1 MKVLIVFLGLLMI
14 NVSFLSYH
22 SDMDRFEKMQITLK
36 AAAEEAAAG
45 AALCQEEEQYGKG
58 LLVID
63 EKGAEDYI
71 SFVAKDVEHKLP
83 KVMEAKVDYEM
94 EIYDDEK
101 GYRGMEERG
110 IEEEFPAVWVRLTVH
125 SRDLFR
131 LPFLERTVTK
141 RSAVYQWDTWKGKT
155 GGIS

>member
-45 AALCQEEEQYGKG
+45 AALCQEETQYGKG
-58 LLVID
+58 FLVID
-63 EKGAEDYI
+63 EKGAEEYV
-71 SFVAKDVEHKLP
+71 SFVAKDVERKLP
-83 KVMEAKVDYEM
+83 QSMEAKVDYEM

-101 GYRGMEERG
+101 GYSRMEQHG
-110 IEEEFPAVWVRLTVH
+110 IEEEVPAVWVRLTAH
-125 SRDLFR
+125 SKDLFR
-131 LPFLERTVTK
+131 LPFLEKKVTR
-141 RSAVYQWDTWKGKT
+141 RSAVYQWNNWKGEAEKL
-155 GGIS
+155 S

>member
-14 NVSFLSYH
+14 HISFLSYH
-22 SDMDRFEKMQITLK
+22 SDMDRFEKMQTALK

-63 EKGAEDYI
+63 KKEAEHYV
-71 SFVAKDVEHKLP
+71 SFVAKDIETKLP
-83 KVMEAKVDYEM
+83 QTMEARVDYEM
-94 EIYDDEK
+94 EIYDDET
-101 GYRGMEERG
+101 GYQGIKRRG
-110 IEEEFPAVWVRLTVH
+110 IEEEFPAVWVRLTVK

-131 LPFLERTVTK
+131 LPFLEKTVTK
-141 RSAVYQWDTWKGKT
+141 RSAVYQWNTWKEK
-155 GGIS
+155 IK